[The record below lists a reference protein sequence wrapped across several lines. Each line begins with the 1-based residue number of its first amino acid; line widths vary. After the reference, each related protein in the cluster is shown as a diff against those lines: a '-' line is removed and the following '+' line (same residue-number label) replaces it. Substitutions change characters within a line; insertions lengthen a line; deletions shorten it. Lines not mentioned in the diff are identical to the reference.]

1 MQHNILDDSPGPE
14 DDIWIQNRQRQSK
27 ANFSLGGRVG
37 LKSVY

>member
-14 DDIWIQNRQRQSK
+14 DE

-37 LKSVY
+37 LKSVH